1 MTELTKLSN
10 QDVQA
15 LLAPYGISDI
25 TKVSLLS
32 GGSENTNYKIST
44 QKLSYVLTI
53 CEQKSISKSQ
63 QLTDLLDYLAANDF
77 ASSTVIKTLD
87 GASVSC
93 WDSKAIIVKSF
104 IEGSIEKDLPDVML
118 NSLGNQLR
126 HLHSLKAPSYLAT
139 TVDFGLER
147 FELVKSYAADSEFCQ
162 WLDNT
167 KQYVSDYI
175 SLNLPKSLIHSDIF
189 YSNVIVAPNQQSV
202 TIMDFEE
209 AAHYYRIFDIG
220 MLLIGTCCIDNQ
232 FKLEKAQH
240 VMQGYQLRGR
250 LSTHEIQA
258 LQAFSVYAAA
268 ATAFWRHQNYH
279 YVNPTPD
286 MFDHYLEMQQVA
298 KQVRRIDPAEFIKV
312 LQLS

>member
-10 QDVQA
+10 QDVQV

-53 CEQKSISKSQ
+53 CEQKSLSKSQ
-63 QLTDLLDYLAANDF
+63 ELTDLLDYLAANDF
-77 ASSTVIKTLD
+77 ASSIVIKTLD
-87 GASVSC
+87 GASVSL
-93 WDSKAIIVKSF
+93 WDNKAIIVKSF
-104 IEGSIEKDLPDVML
+104 IEGSIEKDLPHAML
-118 NSLGNQLR
+118 NSLGDQLR
-126 HLHSLKAPSYLAT
+126 HLHSLKAPSYLAS
-139 TVDFGLER
+139 TVGFGLER

-167 KQYVSDYI
+167 KQYVSDHI
-175 SLNLPKSLIHSDIF
+175 SLSLPKSLIHSDIF

-202 TIMDFEE
+202 NIMDFEE

-220 MLLIGTCCIDNQ
+220 MILIGTCCIDNQ

-240 VMQGYQLRGR
+240 VMQGYQLSGQ
-250 LSTHEIQA
+250 LNTHEIQA

-286 MFDHYLEMQQVA
+286 MFDHYLDMQQVA
-298 KQVRRIDPAEFIKV
+298 KQVRHIDPAEFIKV